1 MSGPLLTFVPE
12 CNVPRY
18 TIPRAV
24 VGNILLSASLVSLSL
39 ISLDRLHA
47 TLHPFRHCLI
57 GKYVY
62 FKVIACSWVIAL
74 FMASFTVIIE
84 GTANGT
90 SVSCVTFSYTFISLF
105 IIAVSFISIRMNV
118 KKTSHSHSGVIS
130 SETKL
135 SITLLIMIAAHMLT
149 TLPLSTWWAL
159 ECSQCCQSHMSHVN
173 IEEALVVL

>member
-1 MSGPLLTFVPE
+1 
-12 CNVPRY
+12 
-18 TIPRAV
+18 
-24 VGNILLSASLVSLSL
+24 
-39 ISLDRLHA
+39 
-47 TLHPFRHCLI
+47 
-57 GKYVY
+57 
-62 FKVIACSWVIAL
+62 
-74 FMASFTVIIE
+74 MASITVIIE

-118 KKTSHSHSGVIS
+118 KKTSHSHSAVIS

-173 IEEALVVL
+173 IEEALVALYSTNAIVNPLIYALRMREFRKGIKVVFCKVVGRNYVQPPESNVCNG